1 VTTDPTTP
9 LVFAHRGSSAS
20 LPEHTLDAYRQA
32 IDEGADGLECDVRLT
47 RDGHLVC
54 IHDGRLDRTSNG
66 RGRVSAATLDQLER
80 LDFGRRLAV
89 APRPGGVKDFDEVR
103 GSDGVKDPDGA
114 TFPNGADDTEDA
126 KDSAVGV
133 LTLER
138 LVTTALDANRP
149 LRLLIETKHPSR
161 FGSAVEVRLV
171 DLLARYGLDVTNAQS
186 PVAVTVMSFSPLA
199 LRTVRDLA
207 PTLPRVFLFELAL
220 PRVLD
225 GRPPF
230 AAPIIGPGVATLR
243 EHPDLV
249 RRAHERGRQV
259 YVWTVN
265 EPDEVDLVL
274 DLGVDGI
281 ISDRPAY
288 VLSRLGR

>member
-1 VTTDPTTP
+1 VIGSPANP
-9 LVFAHRGSSAS
+9 LVFAHRGSSAAVA
-20 LPEHTLDAYRQA
+20 EHTLDAYRQA

-54 IHDGRLDRTSNG
+54 IHDSRLDRTSNG
-66 RGRVSAATLDQLER
+66 RGRVSAASLDELAL
-80 LDFGRRLAV
+80 LDFNRPTVGVAEPGETKDLA
-89 APRPGGVKDFDEVR
+89 DQ
-103 GSDGVKDPDGA
+103 
-114 TFPNGADDTEDA
+114 
-126 KDSAVGV
+126 VGV

-138 LVTTALDANRP
+138 LLMTALDAGRP
-149 LRLLIETKHPSR
+149 LRLLVETKHPSR
-161 FGSAVEVRLV
+161 FGSAVETRLV
-171 DLLARYGLDVTNAQS
+171 ELLDRFGLDGTAERAAVQ
-186 PVAVTVMSFSPLA
+186 VTVMSFSPLA
-199 LRTVRDLA
+199 LRTVRALA
-207 PTLPRVFLFELAL
+207 PALDRVFLFELAL

-225 GRPPF
+225 GRAPF

-243 EHPDLV
+243 QHPELV

-265 EPDEVDLVL
+265 EPDEVDLAVE
-274 DLGVDGI
+274 LGVDGI

>member
-1 VTTDPTTP
+1 M
-9 LVFAHRGSSAS
+9 
-20 LPEHTLDAYRQA
+20 
-32 IDEGADGLECDVRLT
+32 AD
-47 RDGHLVC
+47 
-54 IHDGRLDRTSNG
+54 II
-66 RGRVSAATLDQLER
+66 
-80 LDFGRRLAV
+80 
-89 APRPGGVKDFDEVR
+89 K
-103 GSDGVKDPDGA
+103 
-114 TFPNGADDTEDA
+114 
-126 KDSAVGV
+126 
-133 LTLER
+133 
-138 LVTTALDANRP
+138 LDANRP

-288 VLSRLGR
+288 ELSRLGR

>member
-1 VTTDPTTP
+1 
-9 LVFAHRGSSAS
+9 

-80 LDFGRRLAV
+80 LDFGRRSA
-89 APRPGGVKDFDEVR
+89 GVPEPARAKDADEAR
-103 GSDGVKDPDGA
+103 YPDDAKDPD
-114 TFPNGADDTEDA
+114 
-126 KDSAVGV
+126 GV

-138 LVTTALDANRP
+138 LVTTALDAERP

-161 FGSAVEVRLV
+161 FGSAVEARLV
-171 DLLARYGLDVTNAQS
+171 DLLARYGLDVADAQS

-230 AAPIIGPGVATLR
+230 AAPIIGPGMATLR

-249 RRAHERGRQV
+249 RRAHKRGRQV

-265 EPDEVDLVL
+265 EPDDVDLVL

>member
-1 VTTDPTTP
+1 VTASATAP

-54 IHDGRLDRTSNG
+54 IHDGRLERTSNG
-66 RGRVSAATLDQLER
+66 RGRVSAATLDDLTR
-80 LDFGRRLAV
+80 LDFGHRTASALLY
-89 APRPGGVKDFDEVR
+89 E
-103 GSDGVKDPDGA
+103 
-114 TFPNGADDTEDA
+114 A
-126 KDSAVGV
+126 KDLPDTVGV

-138 LVTTALDANRP
+138 LLTTALDAHRP

-161 FGSAVEVRLV
+161 FGSAVEERLAEM
-171 DLLARYGLDVTNAQS
+171 LGRYGLDRGPYGGLDHATGRGMG
-186 PVAVTVMSFSPLA
+186 PGGVAVTVMSFSPLA
-199 LRTVRDLA
+199 LRTVRVLM
-207 PTLPRVFLFELAL
+207 PRLPRVFLFELAL

-230 AAPIIGPGVATLR
+230 AAPILGPGVATLR
-243 EHPDLV
+243 EKPDLV

-259 YVWTVN
+259 YAWTVN
-265 EPDEVDLVL
+265 TPDEVDLVL

-288 VLSRLGR
+288 VLSRIGR